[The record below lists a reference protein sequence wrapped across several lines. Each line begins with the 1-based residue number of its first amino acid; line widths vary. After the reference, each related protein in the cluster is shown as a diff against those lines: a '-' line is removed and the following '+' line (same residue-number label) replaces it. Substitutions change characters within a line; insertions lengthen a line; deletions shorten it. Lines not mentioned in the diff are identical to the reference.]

1 MTTIVG
7 ISAYYHDSAIAV
19 IRDGAVVC
27 AAQEERFSRLKND
40 AAFPARALAWACA
53 AAGIRHLSDIDY
65 FVFYEKPFI
74 KFERIIETHLKT
86 SPRGIAQF
94 VRAMPSWLTQKLMAR
109 RTLEREI
116 RDAFSDKTTPLP
128 TLLFNDHHGSHAAA
142 AFFAS
147 PFENAAVLCLD
158 GVGEW
163 DSSTAWSGQ
172 GNKLTP
178 LWRIPFPHS
187 LGLLYSAFTG
197 FCGFRVNSG
206 EYKLMGLAPYGEPTY
221 ADLIESKLINIRPD
235 GSFHMDMA
243 YFDYQT
249 GLRMT
254 NRKFAQLFG
263 GPALE
268 LDAPPTQREMD
279 MAASIQAVTEKIVL
293 RVARHLQQQ
302 TKQRNLCLGG
312 GVALNCVANGA
323 LQRAGIFENV
333 WIPPSPGDAGSAIG
347 CALSAWHEHLDKPR
361 LPTPGQH
368 GQGSNYLGPEWKD
381 EELPDLLDQLGA
393 RFEILDEASL
403 LTHAA
408 ELLAQGRI
416 VGWFQGR
423 MEFGPRALGAR
434 SILGDPRDTS
444 MVQRMNLKIKHR
456 ESFRPFAPSVLA
468 EHVREWFDFPA
479 GSSPF
484 MHTVAQV
491 ALSQQTP
498 GAGTATGL
506 ARINEKRS
514 TIPAVTH
521 INMSARLHTVSA
533 DSNPR
538 FHALISRF
546 HEITGVPLLINTSFN
561 VRGEPLVATPE
572 DAWRCF
578 MGTDM
583 DALVIGH
590 CILHKERQDREKQN
604 PDHSTF
610 FSKD

>member
-27 AAQEERFSRLKND
+27 AAQEERFSRIKND
-40 AAFPARALAWACA
+40 ASFPAKALQWARS
-53 AAGIRHLSDIDY
+53 AAGIRTLADIDY
-65 FVFYEKPFI
+65 IVFYEKPFI
-74 KFERIIETHLKT
+74 KFERLIETHLKT
-86 SPRGIAQF
+86 APRGLAQF
-94 VRAMPSWLTQKLMAR
+94 VRAMPGWLTQKLMAR
-109 RTLEREI
+109 RTLERAI
-116 RDAFSDKTTPLP
+116 RGVFSDQATPLP
-128 TLLFNDHHGSHAAA
+128 PLLFNDHHGSHAAA

-147 PFENAAVLCLD
+147 PFETAAVLCLD

-163 DSSTAWSGQ
+163 DSSTAWSGH

-221 ADLIESKLINIRPD
+221 VDLIESKLIDIRPD

-263 GPALE
+263 GPAHE
-268 LDAPPTQREMD
+268 PDTPPTQREMD
-279 MAASIQAVTEKIVL
+279 MAASIQAVTEKIAL
-293 RVARHLQQQ
+293 RAAQHLQQQ
-302 TKQRNLCLGG
+302 TKEKNLCLGG

-323 LQRAGIFENV
+323 LQRAGIFENI

-361 LPTPGQH
+361 HKTSVQPRES
-368 GQGSNYLGPEWKD
+368 SNYLGPEWKD
-381 EELPDLLDQLGA
+381 EEIPEILHRLGA
-393 RFEILDEASL
+393 NFEVADETSL
-403 LTHAA
+403 MTSTAN
-408 ELLAQGRI
+408 LLAQGKV
-416 VGWFQGR
+416 VGWFQGG

-434 SILGDPRDTS
+434 SILGDPRDAG

-468 EHVREWFDFPA
+468 EHVQDWFDFPA
-479 GSSPF
+479 ASSPF
-484 MHTVAQV
+484 MHTVAPV
-491 ALSQQTP
+491 ALPHRIHAAQTE
-498 GAGTATGL
+498 TGL

-521 INMSARLHTVSA
+521 INMSARLHTVSP
-533 DSNPR
+533 DSSPR

-546 HEITGVPLLINTSFN
+546 HDMTGVPLLINTSFN
-561 VRGEPLVATPE
+561 VRGEPIVATPE

-583 DALVIGH
+583 DALVIGN
-590 CILHKERQDREKQN
+590 CILHKELQAQEKQN
-604 PDHSTF
+604 PDHVTV

>member
-7 ISAYYHDSAIAV
+7 ISAYYHDSAIAI
-19 IRDGAVVC
+19 IRDGVVVC
-27 AAQEERFSRLKND
+27 AAQEERFSRIKND
-40 AAFPARALAWACA
+40 ASFPAKALQWTCSF
-53 AAGIRHLSDIDY
+53 AGVSTLADIDY

-74 KFERIIETHLKT
+74 KFERLLETHLET
-86 SPRGIAQF
+86 APHGLSQF

-116 RDAFSDKTTPLP
+116 RKVFSDKATPLP
-128 TLLFNDHHGSHAAA
+128 PLLFNDHHGSHAAA
-142 AFFAS
+142 SFFSS
-147 PFENAAVLCLD
+147 PFEKAAVLCLD

-163 DSSTAWSGQ
+163 DSSTAWSGK
-172 GNKLTP
+172 GNQLTP

-197 FCGFRVNSG
+197 FCGFKVNSG
-206 EYKLMGLAPYGEPTY
+206 EYKLMGLAPYGEPMY

-243 YFDYQT
+243 YFDYQS

-254 NRKFAQLFG
+254 NRKFTKLFG
-263 GPALE
+263 GPAHE
-268 LDAPPTQREMD
+268 PDTPPTQREMD

-293 RVARHLQQQ
+293 LSAQHLQQR
-302 TKQRNLCLGG
+302 TKERNLCLGG
-312 GVALNCVANGA
+312 GVALNCVATGA
-323 LQRAGIFENV
+323 LQHAGIFENI
-333 WIPPSPGDAGSAIG
+333 WTPPSPGDAGSAIG

-361 LPTPGQH
+361 DITPLRYRES
-368 GQGSNYLGPEWKD
+368 SNYLGPEWKD
-381 EELPDLLDQLGA
+381 EEIPDILHNLGA
-393 RFEILDEASL
+393 HFDVMDGASL
-403 LTHAA
+403 LTSTAN
-408 ELLAQGRI
+408 LLAQGKV

-434 SILGDPRDTS
+434 SILGDPRDAS

-468 EHVREWFDFPA
+468 EHVQDWFDFPA
-479 GSSPF
+479 ASSPF
-484 MHTVAQV
+484 MHTVAQI
-491 ALSQQTP
+491 ALSQQIQ
-498 GAGTATGL
+498 TAQTETGL
-506 ARINEKRS
+506 ARINARRS

-521 INMSARLHTVSA
+521 LDMSARLHTVSA

-546 HEITGVPLLINTSFN
+546 HDMAGVPLLINTSFN
-561 VRGEPLVATPE
+561 VRGEPIVATPE
-572 DAWRCF
+572 DAWHCF

-583 DALVIGH
+583 DTLVIGN
-590 CILHKERQDREKQN
+590 CILHKALQAREKEN
-604 PDHSTF
+604 PHHSTV

>member
-40 AAFPARALAWACA
+40 ASFPAMALKWGCA
-53 AAGIRHLSDIDY
+53 AAGIGKLSDIDY
-65 FVFYEKPFI
+65 IVFYEKPFI
-74 KFERIIETHLKT
+74 KFERLIETHLDT
-86 SPRGIAQF
+86 SPRGLAQF

-109 RTLEREI
+109 RTLERQI
-116 RDAFSDKTTPLP
+116 REAFSDRTTPLP
-128 TLLFNDHHGSHAAA
+128 PLLFNDHHGSHAAT

-163 DSSTAWSGQ
+163 DSSTAWTGQ

-187 LGLLYSAFTG
+187 LGLLYSAFTS
-197 FCGFRVNSG
+197 FCGFKVNSG
-206 EYKLMGLAPYGEPTY
+206 EYKLMGLAPYGEPVH
-221 ADLIESKLINIRPD
+221 ADLIESKLVNIRPD

-243 YFDYQT
+243 YFDYQS

-268 LDAPPTQREMD
+268 PDATPTQREMD

-293 RVARHLQQQ
+293 RAAQHLQHQ
-302 TKQRNLCLGG
+302 TKEKNLCLGG

-323 LQRAGIFENV
+323 LQRAGIFEKV

-347 CALSAWHEHLDKPR
+347 CALSAWHEHLGQPR
-361 LPTPGQH
+361 HQTSVQCRTS
-368 GQGSNYLGPEWKD
+368 SNYLGPEWQD
-381 EELPDLLDQLGA
+381 EELPDILDQLGA
-393 RFEILDEASL
+393 HFEIADEASL
-403 LTHAA
+403 LTAA
-408 ELLAQGRI
+408 AGLLAQGKI
-416 VGWFQGR
+416 VGWFQGP

-434 SILGDPRDTS
+434 SILGDPRDAG

-468 EHVREWFDFPA
+468 EHVQDWFDFPA
-479 GSSPF
+479 ASSPF
-484 MHTVAQV
+484 MHTVATV
-491 ALSQQTP
+491 ALPQQIP
-498 GAGTATGL
+498 AAGTATGL

-546 HEITGVPLLINTSFN
+546 HDLTGVPLLINTSFN
-561 VRGEPLVATPE
+561 VRGEPIVATPE

-583 DALVIGH
+583 DVLVIGN
-590 CILHKERQDREKQN
+590 CILHKERQAREQHN
-604 PDHSTF
+604 PDHATVF
-610 FSKD
+610 AKD

>member
-19 IRDGAVVC
+19 LRDGTVVC

-40 AAFPARALAWACA
+40 ASFPAKALKWASSAADIRALT
-53 AAGIRHLSDIDY
+53 DIDY
-65 FVFYEKPFI
+65 IVFHEKPFI
-74 KFERIIETHLKT
+74 KFERLIETHLKT
-86 SPRGIAQF
+86 APHGLSQF

-109 RTLEREI
+109 RMLEREI
-116 RDAFSDKTTPLP
+116 REVFSDKTTPLP
-128 TLLFNDHHGSHAAA
+128 PLLFNDHHGSHAAA

-147 PFENAAVLCLD
+147 PFEKAAVLCLD

-163 DSSTAWSGQ
+163 DSSTAWRAHD
-172 GNKLTP
+172 NKLTP

-187 LGLLYSAFTG
+187 LGLLYSAFTS
-197 FCGFRVNSG
+197 FCGFKVNSG
-206 EYKLMGLAPYGEPTY
+206 EYKLMGLAPYGEPVY
-221 ADLIESKLINIRPD
+221 VDLIESKLIDIRPD

-249 GLRMT
+249 GMRMT
-254 NRKFAQLFG
+254 NQKFAQLFG
-263 GPALE
+263 GPAHE
-268 LDAPPTQREMD
+268 PDAPPTQREMD
-279 MAASIQAVTEKIVL
+279 MAASIQAVTEKVVL
-293 RVARHLQQQ
+293 LAAGQLQQQ
-302 TKQRNLCLGG
+302 TKEKNLCLGG

-323 LQRAGIFENV
+323 LQRAGIFENI

-361 LPTPGQH
+361 HRTTVRPREN
-368 GQGSNYLGPEWKD
+368 SNYLGPEWKD
-381 EELPDLLDQLGA
+381 EEIPDILRHLGA
-393 RFEILDEASL
+393 HFEVADEASL
-403 LTHAA
+403 LALTAS
-408 ELLAQGRI
+408 LLAQGNV

-434 SILGDPRDTS
+434 SILGDPRDAG

-468 EHVREWFDFPA
+468 EHVQDWFDFPA
-479 GSSPF
+479 ASSPF

-491 ALSQQTP
+491 ALPHQLQT
-498 GAGTATGL
+498 AQAETGL
-506 ARINEKRS
+506 ARINARRS

-521 INMSARLHTVSA
+521 LNMSARLHTVSA

-538 FHALISRF
+538 YHALISRF
-546 HEITGVPLLINTSFN
+546 HDMTGVPLLINTSFN
-561 VRGEPLVATPE
+561 VRGEPIVATPE

-583 DALVIGH
+583 DTLVIGN
-590 CILHKERQDREKQN
+590 CILHKAFQAKNNEN
-604 PDHSTF
+604 SSHVTAF
-610 FSKD
+610 VKD